1 DNNVVNN
8 DYVSTLLNSPY
19 GKLQMKDKLKTSA
32 GQYTIN
38 QTGISEI
45 EIVIPPI
52 ELQKQFAN
60 FVNQVDKLK
69 FEIQGKLE

>member
-1 DNNVVNN
+1 
-8 DYVSTLLNSPY
+8 
-19 GKLQMKDKLKTSA
+19 MKDKLKTSA